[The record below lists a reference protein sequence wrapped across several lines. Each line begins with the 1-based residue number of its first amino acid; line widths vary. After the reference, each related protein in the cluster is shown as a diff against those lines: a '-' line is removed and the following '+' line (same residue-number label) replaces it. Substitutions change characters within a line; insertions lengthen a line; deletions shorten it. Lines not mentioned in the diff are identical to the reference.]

1 MKLLRMF
8 EIIYLLLERKKMTT
22 NELATH
28 FEVSKRTILRDI
40 EALAMVGMPIYTI
53 KGREGGVSLIDTF
66 ILNKQLLSKEEQQQI
81 LLGLQTMLFTNDSNA
96 SQTLKKME
104 TLFADNTMDW
114 LSVDVSRWGS
124 LEMGISI
131 FTLIKKGIL
140 NEQMLIFDYANSSG
154 TITKKKVYPLKL
166 VFKASSW
173 YLQAYCI
180 SSCLAKTYKLNRMVN
195 VSLGRD
201 RFSRREYDIP
211 KIDTSEIAEEELVA
225 VEILF
230 SAEVIFRAYDE
241 FAPAVIQ
248 PNGDGTALVSTL
260 IPENQWLYSFL
271 LSLGGLA
278 KVLAPEKVKKELIR
292 QMVLANDLYSF

>member
-81 LLGLQTMLFTNDSNA
+81 LLGLQTMFFTNDSNA

-124 LEMGISI
+124 LEMGISV

-154 TITKKKVYPLKL
+154 TITKKK
-166 VFKASSW
+166 F
-173 YLQAYCI
+173 
-180 SSCLAKTYKLNRMVN
+180 
-195 VSLGRD
+195 
-201 RFSRREYDIP
+201 
-211 KIDTSEIAEEELVA
+211 
-225 VEILF
+225 IL
-230 SAEVIFRAYDE
+230 
-241 FAPAVIQ
+241 
-248 PNGDGTALVSTL
+248 
-260 IPENQWLYSFL
+260 
-271 LSLGGLA
+271 
-278 KVLAPEKVKKELIR
+278 
-292 QMVLANDLYSF
+292 